1 MTGAG
6 LRVAPSGGGARDGEP
21 DRVYPTYFLGEDEGE
36 PSCLAGT
43 GCPSVSAARLSPAAW
58 QVPATGQVPEDP
70 GREELW

>member
-36 PSCLAGT
+36 PSCLAGRA
-43 GCPSVSAARLSPAAW
+43 P
-58 QVPATGQVPEDP
+58 
-70 GREELW
+70 